1 MAMVQVI
8 DWQSRERFSDVVE
21 QMHRLRKEVFIDF
34 YKWGLSHRD
43 GLEID
48 QFDTPEA
55 LYLLDCDPKTGTLAS
70 SLRLLP
76 TTGLHMMESL
86 FPHLCANGY
95 PRGDQVFEISRLFY
109 NPAIQKTGGAA
120 LIRAHHRILLGLVEF
135 ARHADIQDL
144 IFVTHAKF
152 MARLISYDWDIRP
165 LGFPA
170 ADGDQQITAMQLT
183 ITAETLPNLQ
193 RQFNLFEPVLQ
204 SWPDLAAKAA

>member
-1 MAMVQVI
+1 GRRPPPGIAIPLTSRIDAPRLRPSPFPLPKQGGRMAMVQVI

-95 PRGDQVFEISRLFY
+95 PRGDQVFEISRL
-109 NPAIQKTGGAA
+109 
-120 LIRAHHRILLGLVEF
+120 
-135 ARHADIQDL
+135 
-144 IFVTHAKF
+144 
-152 MARLISYDWDIRP
+152 
-165 LGFPA
+165 
-170 ADGDQQITAMQLT
+170 
-183 ITAETLPNLQ
+183 
-193 RQFNLFEPVLQ
+193 
-204 SWPDLAAKAA
+204 